1 MVEAAYFP
9 WIGALHSLLDNLVDT
24 TEDRA
29 TGQHSLIGCYD
40 SMQEAAARMG
50 ELAERALA
58 AARSLPNARAHT
70 LVLAA
75 MASFYLCTPEA
86 STPEALPLTR
96 AVLGALDGPADLTML
111 VFRARLGL
119 RGLPARRSRTALAR
133 GRRARDARQAEARRR
148 DRMASRS
155 SRHARHCNNLMNGST
170 APRRGHA
177 RCWQAEKGRTRML
190 ELRDLVK
197 HYPEVGGEPVRAVD
211 GVSMTVEPGEMV
223 ALYGPSG
230 SGKTTLLLMVATL
243 LAPTSGAVLIGGRD
257 VSSLSEREASHFR
270 LSELGFIRQNFD
282 LLPGVTAIDN
292 AVLKLLKTMRWR
304 DAHRQVAPLLDRLG
318 LGGRLEHR
326 AETLSM
332 GERQRVM
339 IARALSTEPRLLLAD
354 EPTGSLD
361 SQRGR
366 EVLEL
371 LTELCR
377 EHQVAIVLVSH
388 DPQAAAYADRVYALR
403 DGKLGE
409 YEPDG
414 RLTRPV
420 AS

>member
-1 MVEAAYFP
+1 
-9 WIGALHSLLDNLVDT
+9 
-24 TEDRA
+24 
-29 TGQHSLIGCYD
+29 
-40 SMQEAAARMG
+40 
-50 ELAERALA
+50 
-58 AARSLPNARAHT
+58 
-70 LVLAA
+70 
-75 MASFYLCTPEA
+75 
-86 STPEALPLTR
+86 
-96 AVLGALDGPADLTML
+96 
-111 VFRARLGL
+111 
-119 RGLPARRSRTALAR
+119 
-133 GRRARDARQAEARRR
+133 
-148 DRMASRS
+148 
-155 SRHARHCNNLMNGST
+155 
-170 APRRGHA
+170 
-177 RCWQAEKGRTRML
+177 ML